1 MILGVVQQQMMN
13 ISITP
18 DPVDWSNIVT
28 INGTN
33 AATITGINTP
43 ITLKFTENFAGAGG
57 LTASVNV
64 NSSGWVSIVHNDE
77 FSVSNNQ
84 TVEFRLDG
92 GVSRR
97 EYFSSIYNM
106 TDSGTLL
113 DDFTLA
119 VP

>member
-1 MILGVVQQQMMN
+1 MILGVIQQQ
-13 ISITP
+13 SIDVTP
-18 DPVDWSNIVT
+18 DAVTWSDIIT

-33 AATITGINTP
+33 TATITGINAA
-43 ITLKFTENFAGAGG
+43 ITLKFTENYAGAGG

-97 EYFSSIYNM
+97 EYFVGIFNM
-106 TDSGTLL
+106 TDGGTVL
-113 DDFTLA
+113 DDFVMGVL
-119 VP
+119 